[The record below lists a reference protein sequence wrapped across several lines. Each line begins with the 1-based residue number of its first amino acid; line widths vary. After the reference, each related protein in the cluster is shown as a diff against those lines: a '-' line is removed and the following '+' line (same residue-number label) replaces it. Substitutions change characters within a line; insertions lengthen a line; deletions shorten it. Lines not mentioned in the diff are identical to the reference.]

1 MCFCHVPMLLNSYN
15 MPLECVSGEIGGFLI
30 GVYCALNLC
39 YVAAFLGRFAP
50 CYRMIYS
57 FAVKKP

>member
-1 MCFCHVPMLLNSYN
+1 MLLNSYN
-15 MPLECVSGEIGGFLI
+15 MPLESVSGEIGGFLI
-30 GVYCALNLC
+30 RVYCALNLC